1 MNASTRLIATTS
13 IYTLYL
19 PCKSTTSEDQ
29 FNSRQSHGENIF
41 RVIFVY
47 RFCSST
53 KPNEYR
59 NRTQDILIPVN
70 SFNPPLGFCAQLVLI
85 NLMRHALILPRCVHG
100 PYCIYVFQNKLK
112 TLYTDVSILFKTQ
125 YPPFSSVLCHV
136 YNEVLS
142 FDMHVRVPSHPYV
155 GFVRNTTRCLT

>member
-1 MNASTRLIATTS
+1 MNASTRLIAIIS

-19 PCKSTTSEDQ
+19 PCRSTTSEDQ
-29 FNSRQSHGENIF
+29 FNSQQSHGDNTF
-41 RVIFVY
+41 RVIYVY

-70 SFNPPLGFCAQLVLI
+70 SFNPPLGFCAQLCSNY
-85 NLMRHALILPRCVHG
+85 NLMRHVLILPRCVHG
-100 PYCIYVFQNKLK
+100 PYCIYVFQDKLK
-112 TLYTDVSILFKTQ
+112 TLYTDVSTL
-125 YPPFSSVLCHV
+125 YPPFSSELCHV
-136 YNEVLS
+136 YNEIWS

-155 GFVRNTTRCLT
+155 WVLEGTQHAV